1 MSFPPQLQPQQ
12 QSGSSQSPTGQQAP
26 KRRRIAGLVWLV
38 LLAMIIS
45 TAITQGPREVGRWH
59 LAKAI
64 KLRGEGDNE
73 GAYQELAAAIK
84 GLPDRPELVLQRA
97 EWEIDDGDKEKAL
110 ADIDKCLEKA
120 GNELQWLQV
129 HSLFL
134 QNSGEFKRAVED
146 WKKIEKFSKRSGSP
160 PRASALNGLAYAQ
173 ALANDELDEA
183 LANVNQALELKPN
196 EAALLDTRGFVL
208 YRRGEYEEALKDMDG
223 AVKGM
228 DEAVDVIRRK
238 VGVDLLAKP
247 ISIQVSGA
255 NPRTLEEAKP
265 IEIPP
270 RTLAEWKRLY
280 ERETRSSAVGHYHR
294 ALVLSALDR
303 KDEAEKDM
311 AVARELIEKE
321 PDEMLF

>member
-1 MSFPPQLQPQQ
+1 MNFPPQSQIPQQ
-12 QSGSSQSPTGQQAP
+12 QGFSQSPSGAQP
-26 KRRRIAGLVWLV
+26 SRRRQIFGLVWLV
-38 LLAMIIS
+38 VMAMIIS

-64 KLRGEGDNE
+64 KLRGQGDKE
-73 GAYQELAAAIK
+73 GAYEESAAAIK

-97 EWEIDDGDKEKAL
+97 EWEIDDGDKEGAL

-120 GNELQWLQV
+120 GNELEWMQV

-173 ALANDELDEA
+173 ALANVELNEA
-183 LANVNQALELKPN
+183 LANINQALELAAN
-196 EAALLDTRGFVL
+196 EPALLDTRGFVL
-208 YRRGEYEEALKDMDG
+208 YRRGEHDEALKEMDR

-228 DEAVDVIRRK
+228 DEYVDAVRHKYGESAVTK
-238 VGVDLLAKP
+238 QVGKFMVD
-247 ISIQVSGA
+247 SR
-255 NPRTLEEAKP
+255 PRTLRELQPEPSA
-265 IEIPP
+265 
-270 RTLAEWKRLY
+270 RSRY
-280 ERETRSSAVGHYHR
+280 ETAVRSSAVGHYHR
-294 ALVLSALDR
+294 ALVMAALDR
-303 KDEAEKDM
+303 KEEAEKDM
-311 AVARELIEKE
+311 TVARERIGKE

>member
-1 MSFPPQLQPQQ
+1 MNFPPQSQIPQQ
-12 QSGSSQSPTGQQAP
+12 QGFSQSPSGAQP
-26 KRRRIAGLVWLV
+26 SRRRQIFGLVWLV
-38 LLAMIIS
+38 VMAMIIS

-64 KLRGEGDNE
+64 KLRGQGDKE

-84 GLPDRPELVLQRA
+84 GLPDRPELVLRRA

-120 GNELQWLQV
+120 GNELLWMQV

-173 ALANDELDEA
+173 ALANVELDDA
-183 LANVNQALELKPN
+183 LANVNKALDLAPN
-196 EAALLDTRGFVL
+196 EPAVLDTRGFVL
-208 YRRGEYEEALKDMDG
+208 YRRGENEEALKEMDR

-228 DEAVDVIRRK
+228 DEHVDAIRRK
-238 VGVDLLAKP
+238 YGEDAVAKP
-247 ISIQVSGA
+247 VSKIMA
-255 NPRTLEEAKP
+255 DSRPRTLHELEPEPSARSGYEA
-265 IEIPP
+265 
-270 RTLAEWKRLY
+270 AV
-280 ERETRSSAVGHYHR
+280 RSAAVGHYHR
-294 ALVLSALDR
+294 ALVLAALDH
-303 KDEAEKDM
+303 KGEAAKDM
-311 AVARELIEKE
+311 AVARKLIEKE